1 MLIDLILTNKII
13 QWVFNTFITFIF
25 MAGLDLLLLKIKK
38 DYEYTLLDALI
49 TILIPPIASAVVV
62 FLLLEKL

>member
-1 MLIDLILTNKII
+1 MLILTNKII
-13 QWVFNTFITFIF
+13 QWGFNTSITYIF
-25 MAGLDLLLLKIKK
+25 MVGLDLLLLKIKK